1 MKIEEIKEK
10 LKSPEYD
17 FLRTNSLL
25 GNNIILLGLGG
36 SYAYGIN
43 IETSDIDIR
52 GCFLNNKMEILLS
65 DTSMHVT
72 DASTDTILYSFNKI
86 IQFLTSNNPN
96 VLELFGL
103 LPEHYL
109 YISDIGRELLNNK
122 RLFLSKKC
130 ILTFQGYALSQLKN
144 AEIESLEFIN
154 QSSRSKIAKYMMH
167 TVRLYMMSIDIL
179 EKQQIVTYRYADERN
194 LLLSIRNGEYLYED
208 GLPTIEF
215 YNILEKYQTRF
226 EYAKE
231 HTDLPDNPD
240 YKRINEFL
248 ASVNERIVKGE
259 I

>member
-1 MKIEEIKEK
+1 MEIEQIKEK
-10 LKSPEYD
+10 LKSTEYN
-17 FLRTNSLL
+17 FLRTNPHL

-36 SYAYGIN
+36 SYAYGTN
-43 IETSDIDIR
+43 VETSDIDVR
-52 GCFLNNKMEILLS
+52 GCFLNNKMEILLGNNS
-65 DTSMHVT
+65 TCVT
-72 DASTDTILYSFNKI
+72 DSFTDTILYSFNKMF
-86 IQFLTSNNPN
+86 QFLTSNNPN
-96 VLELFGL
+96 ALELFGC

-130 ILTFQGYALSQLKN
+130 ILTFQGYALSQLKT
-144 AEIESLEFIN
+144 IERESIKYQL
-154 QSSRSKIAKYMMH
+154 SRSKVEKYMMNAI
-167 TVRLYMMSIDIL
+167 RLYMMGIDVL
-179 EKQQIVTYRYADERN
+179 EKQQIITYRYAEERN
-194 LLLSIRNGEYLYED
+194 FLISIRNGEYLNED

-215 YNILEKYQTRF
+215 YGIVGKYQTRF

-240 YKRINEFL
+240 YKGINEFL

>member
-10 LKSPEYD
+10 LKSTEYD
-17 FLRTNSLL
+17 FLRTDSHL

-36 SYAYGIN
+36 SYAYGTN

-52 GCFLNNKMEILLS
+52 GVFLNSKMEILLGNNF
-65 DTSMHVT
+65 TRVT
-72 DASTDTILYSFNKI
+72 NTPTDTILYSFNRI
-86 IQFLTSNNPN
+86 IEFLTSNNPN
-96 VLELFGL
+96 ILELFGW
-103 LPEHYL
+103 LPKHYL

-130 ILTFQGYALSQLKN
+130 ILTFQGYASSQLNNVEK
-144 AEIESLEFIN
+144 ESIKSQLN
-154 QSSRSKIAKYMMH
+154 RSKIAKYMMH
-167 TVRLYMMSIDIL
+167 SVRLYMMGIDIL

-208 GLPTIEF
+208 GLPTVEF
-215 YNILEKYQTRF
+215 YNILGKYQTRF

-240 YKRINEFL
+240 YKGINEFL